1 MPSAPCRQY
10 FEALS
15 LPPVSAIVVVVVVL
29 NRVLLPVIAD
39 QERKT
44 IVVEEVSAFP
54 LRSVD

>member
-15 LPPVSAIVVVVVVL
+15 LPPVSAIVVVVVL
-29 NRVLLPVIAD
+29 NRVLLPVIAA